1 LPPPPEEPPV
11 VFDEPSPVDVQ
22 APPPAPP
29 APPAAPAVAAGPTS
43 LDASVCSRPTFG
55 YPPAALRARA
65 SGTTVVLVTFV
76 DSGQITSTSVQSSS
90 GNRDLDR
97 AATAGVK
104 RYKLCPGSGNG
115 QGLISVNW
123 SLPK

>member
-1 LPPPPEEPPV
+1 
-11 VFDEPSPVDVQ
+11 
-22 APPPAPP
+22 
-29 APPAAPAVAAGPTS
+29 
-43 LDASVCSRPTFG
+43 
-55 YPPAALRARA
+55 
-65 SGTTVVLVTFV
+65 VTFV

>member
-1 LPPPPEEPPV
+1 
-11 VFDEPSPVDVQ
+11 
-22 APPPAPP
+22 
-29 APPAAPAVAAGPTS
+29 
-43 LDASVCSRPTFG
+43 
-55 YPPAALRARA
+55 
-65 SGTTVVLVTFV
+65 VVLVSFV